1 MHGFSEAE
9 HVVDIFGL
17 CAACAQARAS
27 ERERVDHACCCAS
40 ARRQARSARG
50 RARRGPDRRSRSA
63 SSSSPALFLID
74 ALAPTLFPASLPTR
88 AQDGLTLAISV
99 LIESLPFVALG
110 VVLSIV
116 VQVWVPP
123 GAIERWMPRRA
134 WARRAVL
141 SLLGMVV
148 PVCECGNVPFARGLM
163 MRGFTVPETLT
174 FLIAAPIVNPI
185 VIITTHQA
193 FGFSDGILIAR
204 LIGGFA
210 IANLIGWLYS
220 RHPDP
225 DGLLTERFRDT
236 CDLVVHEPG
245 GRGRRSLAQFVIELR
260 AVMPALVIGSALAGA
275 VQVLIP
281 REALLAIGSNPAL
294 SIVAMIALAM
304 VVSICSNVD
313 AFFALSF
320 ASTFT
325 PGSIVAFLLVG
336 PLVDVKML
344 ALMRTTF
351 TTRTLAGLVVV
362 VILSAFAIGTV
373 VNLLAYAVG
382 SPRAVAHEVDPHPM
396 ARCGARRGARRRDA
410 RARPHRATRSLHQ
423 PGIVVVRGRHVDRRA
438 GRGGAELHAA
448 ARRRGRPRP

>member
-1 MHGFSEAE
+1 MTRTETPA
-9 HVVDIFGL
+9 V
-17 CAACAQARAS
+17 AARP
-27 ERERVDHACCCAS
+27 RT
-40 ARRQARSARG
+40 G
-50 RARRGPDRRSRSA
+50 RAIVWLVTGA
-63 SSSSPALFLID
+63 AVIVALFAIN
-74 ALAPTLFPASLPTR
+74 ALAPSLYSVPLPTR
-88 AQDGLTLAISV
+88 VQDGLTLALSV
-99 LIESLPFVALG
+99 LIESLPFIVLG

-123 GAIERWMPRRA
+123 GVLERWMPRRA

-148 PVCECGNVPFARGLM
+148 PVCECGNVPFARGLL
-163 MRGFTVPETLT
+163 MRGFTVSETLT

-193 FGFSDGILIAR
+193 FGFDDGILIAR
-204 LIGGFA
+204 LLGGYA

-225 DGLLTERFRDT
+225 DALLTDRFKAT
-236 CDLVVHEPG
+236 CDVVVHEPG
-245 GRGRRSLAQFVIELR
+245 GRGRRSIAQFAVELR
-260 AVMPALVIGSALAGA
+260 AVLPALVIGSALAGA
-275 VQVLIP
+275 VQVLVP
-281 REALLAIGSNPAL
+281 RDALLAIGSDPAL
-294 SIVAMIALAM
+294 SIIAMMALAM

-351 TTRTLAGLVVV
+351 TTRVLGGLVVV
-362 VILSAFAIGTV
+362 VVLSAFAIGTA
-373 VNLLAYAVG
+373 VNLLV
-382 SPRAVAHEVDPHPM
+382 
-396 ARCGARRGARRRDA
+396 
-410 RARPHRATRSLHQ
+410 
-423 PGIVVVRGRHVDRRA
+423 
-438 GRGGAELHAA
+438 
-448 ARRRGRPRP
+448 